1 MNYYDQEKAKL
12 EEKRELIEKRML
24 PFVGQH
30 PREVF
35 SKV

>member
-1 MNYYDQEKAKL
+1 MNYYDQAKAKL
-12 EEKRELIEKRML
+12 EEKRELIEKKML

-30 PREVF
+30 PRKVF